1 MLYLFSHKGN
11 ANQNDTESPSNPSQN
26 DNQENK
32 SQHWKDWRDPVGGM
46 QIIVITMEIDIEVP

>member
-1 MLYLFSHKGN
+1 MLYIFSHKGN

-32 SQHWKDWRDPVGGM
+32 SQHWKD
-46 QIIVITMEIDIEVP
+46 